1 MNESGKERKMI
12 MLQEALQF
20 KETIVMYYNKQIG
33 LGDSMCNPSFHMAD
47 ISNYNLII
55 LPLIVN
61 ICILN

>member
-1 MNESGKERKMI
+1 MI

-20 KETIVMYYNKQIG
+20 KEPIVMYYNRQIG